1 MDVYFNARPI
11 ELFKLVVIH
20 CQLGFTSTRTSL
32 NRSFGR
38 PCSYD
43 LNTSKY
49 TNMYRPFGQNLAVQ
63 MDTLTLCIWTFQL
76 HVHGPSIW
84 TTLECIIGWSKYTS
98 TDRPNGWSG
107 DIQFDGPN
115 IQSLT
120 VHWTMVQMD
129 DSPMDPLYY
138 GNFDRPNG

>member
-11 ELFKLVVIH
+11 GLFKLVVIH

-49 TNMYRPFGQNLAVQ
+49 TNMYRPFGQNLAV
-63 MDTLTLCIWTFQL
+63 
-76 HVHGPSIW
+76 W
-84 TTLECIIGWSKYTS
+84 TTYITVI
-98 TDRPNGWSG
+98 
-107 DIQFDGPN
+107 
-115 IQSLT
+115 LT
-120 VHWTMVQMD
+120 VQMGKDPMDLPYYINLTVQMD
-129 DSPMDPLYY
+129 DCPLTRLYY
-138 GNFDRPNG
+138 VNLDGPN